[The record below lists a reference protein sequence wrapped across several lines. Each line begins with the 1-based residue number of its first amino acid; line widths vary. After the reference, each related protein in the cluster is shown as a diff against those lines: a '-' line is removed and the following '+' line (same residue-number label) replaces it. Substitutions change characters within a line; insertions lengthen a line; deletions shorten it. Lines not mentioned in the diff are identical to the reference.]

1 MIPIMKPSL
10 VARYLS
16 SCSLFRKTL
25 KFQPDTVNLTDG
37 SNFCRG
43 SMYVSHDYG
52 KVAITGECWT
62 DQDLTHLLTVS
73 WKIELSV
80 AKKM

>member
-1 MIPIMKPSL
+1 M
-10 VARYLS
+10 
-16 SCSLFRKTL
+16 
-25 KFQPDTVNLTDG
+25 
-37 SNFCRG
+37 
-43 SMYVSHDYG
+43 VSHDYG

-80 AKKM
+80 AKKCKQCFLSY